1 MLFKHYG
8 VISCFGYQWSKSPL
22 RHQEMAIWNLLPSVL
37 NAARVNQR
45 VVLNACNASIA
56 SIGVSFRG
64 ISDQRARQGHYSPP
78 CLGDDN

>member
-1 MLFKHYG
+1 MLFKHNG
-8 VISCFGYQWSKSPL
+8 VISCRGYQWPKSPL
-22 RHQEMAIWNLLPSVL
+22 RHQEMAFWNLLPSD
-37 NAARVNQR
+37 VNDTRTSQR

-64 ISDQRARQGHYSPP
+64 ISDQRIGQGHYSPP